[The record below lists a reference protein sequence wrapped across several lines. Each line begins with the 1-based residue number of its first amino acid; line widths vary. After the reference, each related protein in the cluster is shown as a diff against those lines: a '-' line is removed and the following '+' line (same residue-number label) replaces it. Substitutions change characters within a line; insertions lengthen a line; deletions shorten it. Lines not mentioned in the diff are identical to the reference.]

1 MLLLL
6 VKQESCADP
15 PTKAGDNSKCELLR
29 ARYFARLE
37 ENRQDLPQDTRFQI
51 S

>member
-1 MLLLL
+1 MLFLL
-6 VKQESCADP
+6 VKQESCVDQ
-15 PTKAGDNSKCELLR
+15 PTAGDNSRRELLR
-29 ARYFARLE
+29 ARDFARLE

>member
-1 MLLLL
+1 MLLL
-6 VKQESCADP
+6 VKQESCADQ
-15 PTKAGDNSKCELLR
+15 PTKAGDNSKRELLR
-29 ARYFARLE
+29 ARDFARLE